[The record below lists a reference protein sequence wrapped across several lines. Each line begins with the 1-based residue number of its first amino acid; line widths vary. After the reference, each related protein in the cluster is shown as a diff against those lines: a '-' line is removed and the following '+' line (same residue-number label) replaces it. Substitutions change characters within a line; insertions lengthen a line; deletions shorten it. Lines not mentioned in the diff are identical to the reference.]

1 MGVGCYRVDLFEQG
15 DGLADLLQV
24 GGAAVAGVQVIV
36 DAGSPT
42 WRQVSV
48 EVVTDESTRSRQ
60 ARSSG
65 GGVSRGR
72 GSPSI
77 LSPVAAARA
86 SRASTSAGVAWA
98 ARVAGSATWRGQHWC
113 RR

>member
-1 MGVGCYRVDLFEQG
+1 MVAEDPRDGAEVALLRGVAVEEGPVRTLDRVDLFEQG

-48 EVVTDESTRSRQ
+48 EVVTDEPDEVAAGQ
-60 ARSSG
+60 
-65 GGVSRGR
+65 VVD
-72 GSPSI
+72 
-77 LSPVAAARA
+77 LSP
-86 SRASTSAGVAWA
+86 AGVE
-98 ARVAGSATWRGQHWC
+98 G
-113 RR
+113 